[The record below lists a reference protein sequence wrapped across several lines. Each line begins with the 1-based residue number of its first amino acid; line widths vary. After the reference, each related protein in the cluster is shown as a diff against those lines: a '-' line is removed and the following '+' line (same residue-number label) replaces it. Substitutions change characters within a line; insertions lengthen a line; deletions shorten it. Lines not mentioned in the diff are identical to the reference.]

1 MDRPAVGADGAA
13 DEDGAAGWLS
23 FEREARIFA
32 TRRELVERLRGS
44 HRKLSLVA
52 DELVHPVPPCD
63 LVVRRG
69 NLRLSELLPDGREV
83 TRAILQAGA
92 VCRVRTGRR
101 DGPAVTHGEAAESP
115 LYSLA
120 STVLMALGESD
131 LWLLPAGSFDRDA
144 PADGR

>member
-1 MDRPAVGADGAA
+1 MDDRF
-13 DEDGAAGWLS
+13 AAGPAAEDPPGWLTI
-23 FEREARIFA
+23 ERDARIFA
-32 TRRELVERLRGS
+32 TRRGLVDRLRES
-44 HRKLSLVA
+44 RRKLALVA
-52 DELVHPVPPCD
+52 DELVHPDPPCD

-92 VCRVRTGRR
+92 ICRVRRGPIAGPEAG
-101 DGPAVTHGEAAESP
+101 DGEGVGSP

-120 STVLMALGESD
+120 NTVLMALGESD
-131 LWLLPAGSFDRDA
+131 LWLLPAGSVDQDA